1 MWEARQTAEPV
12 SAEYAD
18 GRPETWRGS
27 PAGGADP
34 VSAAVASGG
43 GFGML
48 AAPVAE
54 AGPARVLA
62 ALGAAQELVAARVME
77 HRMGLV
83 GEAYRTG
90 RAGPARRAAEL
101 ATAAGLAGTV
111 LVAHRSRRAAVL
123 SGLALLTGSALQRYG
138 VFAAGV
144 QTTKDPRYV
153 VVPQQERLSGRTVG
167 DPALGTIDR

>member
-1 MWEARQTAEPV
+1 
-12 SAEYAD
+12 
-18 GRPETWRGS
+18 
-27 PAGGADP
+27 
-34 VSAAVASGG
+34 
-43 GFGML
+43 ML

-83 GEAYRTG
+83 GRPTAPGG
-90 RAGPARRAAEL
+90 RAPPGARPSWPPQRVSREPSLSPTAAAEL
-101 ATAAGLAGTV
+101 RCCA
-111 LVAHRSRRAAVL
+111 
-123 SGLALLTGSALQRYG
+123 GLALLTGSALQRYG